1 MVYFIIL
8 PVLLGR
14 ENVPVDVKKNI
25 RCPANNW
32 KGVDVKNKWKEDG

>member
-1 MVYFIIL
+1 MVYLIIL

-14 ENVPVDVKKNI
+14 ETGPADVKKNI

-32 KGVDVKNKWKEDG
+32 KGIDVKNKSKEDG